1 MEAVMGMNIKN
12 ERVERLARE
21 LATETGQTI
30 TGAIE
35 QALEGE
41 LRRLRRNDE
50 LATRKARIKEILRR
64 SGPTPPGVTSD
75 HADLYDEW
83 GLPK

>member
-1 MEAVMGMNIKN
+1 MGLNIKN
-12 ERVERLARE
+12 PNVVRLAKQ
-21 LATETGQTI
+21 LATETGQSI

-35 QALEGE
+35 QALDGE
-41 LRRLRRNDE
+41 LHRLRLNDDYE
-50 LATRKARIKEILRR
+50 TRKARIKEILRR

-75 HADLYDEW
+75 HSDLYDEI

>member
-1 MEAVMGMNIKN
+1 MGMNIKN
-12 ERVERLARE
+12 ERVERLAKN
-21 LATETGQTI
+21 LAAETGKSI
-30 TGAIE
+30 TGALE

-41 LRRLRRNDE
+41 IKRLRRTDD

-64 SGPTPPGVTSD
+64 SGPTPAGATSD
-75 HADLYDEW
+75 HSDLYDDR